1 MPIFNDSTIERL
13 FGVEDAE
20 NESRERLLQYFYR
33 NKAYDAIRQP
43 LPIRLLVG
51 HKGSGKSA
59 ILKFSALQDDDEK
72 VLSVWIRPN
81 DLVKYMAHE
90 EPDLNRMIEVWKRAI
105 TDIVFE
111 KTIERLGLTRD
122 EQQNS
127 IIFNSIK
134 GMISAARALLVEKLG
149 SIADETAKAI
159 AATFLKDETVRVYID
174 DLDRGW
180 KARQHDINTISALLN
195 AIRDLCGSDKRFQV
209 RMALRTDVYFLVRT
223 SDEST
228 DKIERNIIHL
238 VWNNHEILALMSK
251 RIASF
256 FGEQISESEL
266 LNTSQV
272 NLSRR
277 YLSHVIEERFA
288 GLGKWENVPIHRV
301 LSSLTRRRP
310 RDLIKLFYGGAREA
324 YRNDHSKIS
333 TSDLRATFESYSNER
348 LQDIINEF
356 RTELPMIQA
365 LVESMKPTSKERTT
379 MLQYLYTNDQLTKKL
394 DNITQNH
401 TLKFANGATANP
413 KSLAE
418 FLYKIDFIVARGED
432 DSGHIVR
439 RYFDQNR
446 FLTSQFVDF
455 GFKWEVHP
463 AYRWE
468 LQPSSTDSIFKQL
481 DLDSD

>member
-1 MPIFNDSTIERL
+1 LWELSMPRFDDLTIANI

-33 NKAYDAIRQP
+33 NKAYDALRQP

-59 ILKFSALQDDDEK
+59 VLKFSSLQDEEEK
-72 VLSVWIRPN
+72 VLSVWIKPN
-81 DLVKYMAHE
+81 DLVKYMSHE

-111 KTIERLGLTRD
+111 KTIEKLGLTLD
-122 EQQNS
+122 EQQNA
-127 IIFNSIK
+127 IIFHSIK

-149 SIADETAKAI
+149 TIADEAAKAM

-195 AIRDLCGSDKRFQV
+195 AIRDLCGSDKRLQV

-238 VWNNHEILALMSK
+238 VWSNHEILALMSK
-251 RIASF
+251 RIASY
-256 FGEQISESEL
+256 FGEQISEAEL
-266 LNTSQV
+266 LSTSQKD
-272 NLSRR
+272 LSQK
-277 YLSHVIEERFA
+277 YLSHVVEQKFA

-310 RDLIKLFYGGAREA
+310 RDMIKLFYGGAREA
-324 YRNDHSKIS
+324 YRNDHTKIS
-333 TSDLRATFESYSNER
+333 TADLRATFEAYSNER

-365 LVESMKPTSKERTT
+365 LVESMNPRLKNA
-379 MLQYLYTNDQLTKKL
+379 LQCN
-394 DNITQNH
+394 
-401 TLKFANGATANP
+401 
-413 KSLAE
+413 
-418 FLYKIDFIVARGED
+418 
-432 DSGHIVR
+432 
-439 RYFDQNR
+439 
-446 FLTSQFVDF
+446 
-455 GFKWEVHP
+455 
-463 AYRWE
+463 
-468 LQPSSTDSIFKQL
+468 SICIQMI
-481 DLDSD
+481 S